1 VSFGGRDGI
10 WAVERCG
17 KSEAEVW
24 RMNLLLDLENNGNG
38 EKFGSVTW
46 GNVLHVISLFDA
58 IITAFSF
65 GSETNSEKVIKL
77 FN

>member
-1 VSFGGRDGI
+1 MDGEMESGPLRGVGSPRLRFG
-10 WAVERCG
+10 
-17 KSEAEVW
+17 
-24 RMNLLLDLENNGNG
+24 MNLLLDLENNGNG

>member
-1 VSFGGRDGI
+1 
-10 WAVERCG
+10 
-17 KSEAEVW
+17 
-24 RMNLLLDLENNGNG
+24 MNLLLDLENNGNG